1 MAYELTSERQA
12 FAEVLEHEI
21 KKVVRL
27 VRAFPLTR
35 FDRQHPECQHS
46 AADLGRGF
54 ANHIRRIEEL
64 ATGRAAEPA
73 RGDLRT
79 RGAILLD
86 LELAYLGAHTALRAM
101 PPFRWGQV
109 VDVPAGL
116 APWRQARRGELLWLA
131 MRELVRHDRHFGLH
145 LSSARDGDEDPGHGD
160 GGSTTRRVRPVLELV
175 DAVA

>member
-27 VRAFPLTR
+27 VRAFPMTR
-35 FDRQHPECQHS
+35 FDNRNPECNRS
-46 AADLGRGF
+46 ACDLAREF
-54 ANHIRRIEEL
+54 ARHVRRIEEL
-64 ATGRAAEPA
+64 ATGRPAEPA
-73 RGDLRT
+73 RGSLHT
-79 RGAILLD
+79 RGDILLD
-86 LELAYLGAHTALRAM
+86 LELAYLGAHMALRAM

-109 VDVPAGL
+109 IDVPAGL

-131 MRELVRHDRHFGLH
+131 LREMVRHDRHFALH
-145 LSSARDGDEDPGHGD
+145 LTSARDGDDGHG
-160 GGSTTRRVRPVLELV
+160 GEPPRSSRVKPVLELV